1 MSKQGPKRGPLTK
14 ITDYF
19 CLKGIIGLKRKTT
32 NAPEASSI
40 KKPQGHEPELEA
52 DVHAVGPFVAGQL
65 DEAFL
70 VLEGDRNCHE
80 VRGAT
85 SHDAAHVLC
94 RDMRRR

>member
-70 VLEGDRNCHE
+70 VLEGDRDGE
-80 VRGAT
+80 VVDGAAAN
-85 SHDAAHVLC
+85 DATDVL
-94 RDMRRR
+94 

>member
-19 CLKGIIGLKRKTT
+19 CLKGTIGLERKTT
-32 NAPEASSI
+32 NGPEAPSI
-40 KKPQGHEPELEA
+40 KKHQGHEPELEA

-70 VLEGDRNCHE
+70 VLEGDRNGE
-80 VRGAT
+80 VVDGAAAN
-85 SHDAAHVLC
+85 DATDVL
-94 RDMRRR
+94 